1 MRVSYVKPGQTNPL
15 ELFVRGRRAAEES
28 DFGIYINIFVSN
40 NAFLVSLRTK
50 YRKNVTNFLENFL
63 IENV

>member
-28 DFGIYINIFVSN
+28 DFGIYINTAAGYERNIWLIVS
-40 NAFLVSLRTK
+40 AAESLELSEYFR
-50 YRKNVTNFLENFL
+50 
-63 IENV
+63 